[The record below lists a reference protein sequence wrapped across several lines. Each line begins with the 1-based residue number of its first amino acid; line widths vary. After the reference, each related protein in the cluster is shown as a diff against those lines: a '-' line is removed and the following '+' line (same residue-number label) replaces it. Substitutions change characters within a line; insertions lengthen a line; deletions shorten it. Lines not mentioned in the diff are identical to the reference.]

1 MKRAEIAPE
10 LYPQRKKVKES
21 RARQRQAA
29 RFGGGKPLAEERC
42 KRFDDG
48 KPQVVAGFE
57 S

>member
-29 RFGGGKPLAEERC
+29 RGS
-42 KRFDDG
+42 
-48 KPQVVAGFE
+48 AGANL
-57 S
+57 SQRNAARGSTTANLR